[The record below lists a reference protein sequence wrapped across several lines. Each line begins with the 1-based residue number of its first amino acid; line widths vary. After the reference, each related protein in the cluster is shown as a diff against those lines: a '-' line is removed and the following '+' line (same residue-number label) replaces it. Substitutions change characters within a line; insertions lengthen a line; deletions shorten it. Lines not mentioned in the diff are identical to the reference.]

1 MTKYIFKYNNNDWD
15 TPVKCSVKGDN
26 LYAYECGL
34 LGLKDEIDEE
44 LKKIGSNGK
53 WGGEE

>member
-53 WGGEE
+53 WEGEE